1 MTQEVLKRKLDNL
14 VRSDSTNILQQ
25 PAKLF
30 LPHRIVI
37 LDILYRFGYADFRQL
52 KTALNASDGNLASHL
67 RALEQDEYVRVE
79 KEIVDRR
86 PRTTYVLTKKGYD
99 ACLLLQKNLE
109 NVVHSGNHK

>member
-14 VRSDSTNILQQ
+14 VRSESTSILEQ

-37 LDILYRFGYADFRQL
+37 LDILYRFGYADFREL
-52 KTALNASDGNLASHL
+52 KTALNTSDGNLASHL

-79 KEIVDRR
+79 KEIIDRR

-109 NVVHSGNHK
+109 RVVHSNSQK

>member
-1 MTQEVLKRKLDNL
+1 MTQEVLRKKLDNI
-14 VRSDSTNILQQ
+14 VKTDTTRILDQ

-67 RALEQDEYVRVE
+67 RALEQDEYVKVD
-79 KEIVDRR
+79 KDIVDRR
-86 PRTTYVLTKKGYD
+86 LRTTYVLTKKGYD
-99 ACLLLQKNLE
+99 ACLLLQQNLE
-109 NVVHSGNHK
+109 LVLHSGKQK